1 MDALLANP
9 AVMITFHIILVVACL
24 GVLFGYVT
32 PLLAYARA
40 APSSPDKYTYYD
52 WQTLSTNR
60 KPLSELP
67 EATLAQ
73 PVINFKIA
81 TATFGGIY
89 TEESR
94 GGLNPYIGT
103 VDPEA
108 ARLQVLAGARAI
120 IFDIW
125 PDPANPSQP
134 VVCAMRDNDSDI
146 IEKWWINSGGLNR
159 GTGRYS
165 NWKMVTRNK
174 VPAAEMLSTAVS
186 TAFGQGNQQNDPF
199 FLILKL
205 HGAMTIPYLNTLGTQ
220 VAAALGGKSF
230 SSTDTN
236 TTNTNSYCALPISQ
250 FMGQRAFVIVIPDVQ
265 AGYSILPNV
274 NTYDAFLQ
282 QFRTTTLAQYTN
294 AIESS
299 AGQIFVD
306 VQSLGNVA
314 AATQTPCGGAGGALV
329 PAYKAGFMVV
339 QPSAG
344 PSDTRNTALFSGT
357 SYSTALQSGAQFVGL
372 NLFSQVKSDPAIE
385 TYLSDTW
392 FSTYSFKAGA

>member
-9 AVMITFHIILVVACL
+9 VVVVTFHIILIAAIL
-24 GVLFGYVT
+24 GVLFGYAT

-40 APSSPDKYTYYD
+40 SPSNPDKYSYYD
-52 WQTLSTNR
+52 WQTLSSAR
-60 KPLSELP
+60 KPLSDLSGSI
-67 EATLAQ
+67 LQQ
-73 PVINFKIA
+73 PIINFKIA
-81 TATFGGIY
+81 TAAFGGIY

-94 GGLNPYIGT
+94 NGLNPYIGT

-134 VVCAMRDNDSDI
+134 VVCAMQDLEND
-146 IEKWWINSGGLNR
+146 WWINKGGLSK
-159 GTGRYS
+159 GVGRYS

-174 VPAAEMLSTAVS
+174 VSAAQMMNAAVS
-186 TAFGQGNQQNDPF
+186 TAFGQGNQQTDPF

-205 HGAMTIPYLNTLGTQ
+205 HGAMTVPYLNTLGTQ
-220 VAAALGGKSF
+220 VAGALGGKSF

-236 TTNTNSYCALPISQ
+236 TSNTNSYCTTPISQ

-265 AGYSILPNV
+265 TNYNLLPNV
-274 NTYDAFLQ
+274 TTYDAFLQ

-294 AIESS
+294 AVETA

-306 VQSLGNVA
+306 IQNLGNVS
-314 AATQTPCGGAGGALV
+314 AATQTPCGGGGGALV

-344 PSDTRNTALFSGT
+344 PKDTTNSELFTGT
-357 SYSTALQSGAQFVGL
+357 SYFSALQSGAQFVGL
-372 NLFSQVKSDPAIE
+372 NLFSQVASDPAID

-392 FSTYSFKAGA
+392 FSTYSFKTGA

>member
-1 MDALLANP
+1 
-9 AVMITFHIILVVACL
+9 
-24 GVLFGYVT
+24 
-32 PLLAYARA
+32 
-40 APSSPDKYTYYD
+40 
-52 WQTLSTNR
+52 
-60 KPLSELP
+60 
-67 EATLAQ
+67 
-73 PVINFKIA
+73 
-81 TATFGGIY
+81 
-89 TEESR
+89 
-94 GGLNPYIGT
+94 
-103 VDPEA
+103 
-108 ARLQVLAGARAI
+108 
-120 IFDIW
+120 
-125 PDPANPSQP
+125 
-134 VVCAMRDNDSDI
+134 MRDNDSDA
-146 IEKWWINSGGLNR
+146 IEKWWINSGGLNK

-174 VPAAEMLSTAVS
+174 VPAAQMLDAAVS
-186 TAFGQGNQQNDPF
+186 TAFGQGNQQTDPF

-205 HGAMTIPYLNTLGTQ
+205 HGAMTVPYLNTLGTQ

-230 SSTDTN
+230 SSTVTN

-250 FMGQRAFVIVIPDVQ
+250 FMGQRAFVIVIPDIQ
-265 AGYSILPNV
+265 PGYNILPNV

-357 SYSTALQSGAQFVGL
+357 SYSAALQSGAQFVGL

-392 FSTYSFKAGA
+392 FGTYSFKAGA